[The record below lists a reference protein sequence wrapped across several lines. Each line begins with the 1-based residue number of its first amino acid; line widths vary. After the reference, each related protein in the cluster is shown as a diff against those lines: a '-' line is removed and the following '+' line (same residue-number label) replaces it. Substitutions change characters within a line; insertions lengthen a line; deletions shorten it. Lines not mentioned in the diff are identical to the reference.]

1 MGCQSLK
8 VFRNPAIVWEIG
20 VWVVVGTI
28 ATTARLCVR
37 VRVRGC
43 KLQGDD
49 YTATLALLCF
59 WATTATSLS
68 AYFLGTNPAT
78 TEDELRRLSHCQRHR
93 LLLSNILQV
102 CNKSASTVGLEACA
116 DTNTQWVG
124 WYPYATLLWSLK
136 ATVLFFLHRL
146 SWGLHQ
152 HRQIKLLAALCAM
165 SYLGIIVSITT
176 ICRPIQRNWAIALR
190 PPPQCYKHNELIYL
204 TIILNI
210 ITDAAILTL
219 PLPLLWQMKVSIKR
233 KIALTL
239 LLCSGIFVITAALI
253 NILTATVAS
262 LKNTA
267 KVHGNIWAT
276 REQVAGILAIN
287 APILKPI
294 FHPSFWR
301 RGFLDPSR
309 APSLPLPYTSP
320 RGPMVKADARHVVN
334 PIPEQKMKL
343 GILTTIESWATHS
356 SMTSSSYSESARHG
370 PPTLRTDSCVETHS
384 LDPEAGWTALDEATK
399 ELARTTPRPLLP
411 EPVYHAPHRTRSH
424 HGGLQAVDEE
434 EQALGTAKT
443 R

>member
-8 VFRNPAIVWEIG
+8 VFRDPAVVWEIG
-20 VWVVVGTI
+20 VWIVVGTI
-28 ATTARLCVR
+28 ATTARLCAR

-59 WATTATSLS
+59 WATTGTSLS
-68 AYFLGTNPAT
+68 AYFLGTNPAS

-93 LLLSNILQV
+93 LLLSNIL
-102 CNKSASTVGLEACA
+102 
-116 DTNTQWVG
+116 QWVG

-152 HRQIKLLAALCAM
+152 HRQIKILAALCAI
-165 SYLGIIVSITT
+165 SYLGIILSITT
-176 ICRPIQRNWAIALR
+176 ICRPIQKNWAISLR
-190 PPPQCYKHNELIYL
+190 PPTECYEHNELIYV

-219 PLPLLWQMKVSIKR
+219 PLPLLWQMKVSVKR

-309 APSLPLPYTSP
+309 APSLPPYTSP
-320 RGPMVKADARHVVN
+320 RGPMVKADARPVVN

-343 GILTTIESWATHS
+343 GILTTIESWATNS
-356 SMTSSSYSESARHG
+356 SMTSSSYSGSARHG
-370 PPTLRTDSCVETHS
+370 PPTLQTDSFVETHTHDS
-384 LDPEAGWTALDEATK
+384 EAGWAALDEATQ

-411 EPVYHAPHRTRSH
+411 EPVYYAPHRTRSH